1 MNNIKL
7 RKFISEVI
15 SEALNESLS
24 LIRGVG
30 KNETGNVDLFG
41 KGLYLTDNIDV
52 AKFYGDT
59 IKEYSISGKVF
70 DTTKDFDSSELR
82 KFFIALDSVLNTN
95 IGAKY
100 LKQIIDYNEGEFSQN
115 TNVDYIGIS
124 WALDSMQ
131 EFQEVLKKNN
141 LLTNDFNSYANVCTA
156 MNLALQKMGY
166 VGLKYST
173 SEIEDLDD
181 RGLGNRNAY
190 LIFNNSSI
198 KNSPNQNLNEEYTTK
213 NNINNNFKRWFDN
226 SIMVENGN
234 PIIFYHGSTDNKL
247 NKFKEKSFRYNGIY
261 LTRKIN
267 YAKKFGS
274 NILSLYVSMKNPY
287 IIDMEETNFGARGG
301 FIVDDRLFP
310 TYRDMSIDEINFLK
324 SKGYDGVLVNVPK
337 NIVKTEYGD
346 EEIYNGFELVVFNPN
361 NVKSIDNDGS
371 WDVDDDNV
379 FS

>member
-59 IKEYSISGKVF
+59 IKEYSISGKIF
-70 DTTKDFDSSELR
+70 DTTKDFNSSELR

-190 LIFNNSSI
+190 LIFNG
-198 KNSPNQNLNEEYTTK
+198 QA
-213 NNINNNFKRWFDN
+213 
-226 SIMVENGN
+226 
-234 PIIFYHGSTDNKL
+234 PI
-247 NKFKEKSFRYNGIY
+247 E
-261 LTRKIN
+261 
-267 YAKKFGS
+267 
-274 NILSLYVSMKNPY
+274 
-287 IIDMEETNFGARGG
+287 
-301 FIVDDRLFP
+301 
-310 TYRDMSIDEINFLK
+310 
-324 SKGYDGVLVNVPK
+324 
-337 NIVKTEYGD
+337 
-346 EEIYNGFELVVFNPN
+346 
-361 NVKSIDNDGS
+361 
-371 WDVDDDNV
+371 W
-379 FS
+379 